1 MRTLRFIF
9 ASLLLTASIAGAAL
23 VATAPAA
30 AGVDPFAICNTDA
43 GRGNSICSNNQEQ
56 DAGNLITNIINV
68 LLFVIGAIAVVMLI
82 WGGVQYTV
90 SAGDAGRVKKAKDT
104 ILYAIVGLVV
114 AFLAFAIVNWLLRDV
129 FNLW

>member
-1 MRTLRFIF
+1 V
-9 ASLLLTASIAGAAL
+9 AA
-23 VATAPAA
+23 TPAA
-30 AGVDPFAICNTDA
+30 AGVDPFAICDTDA
-43 GRGNSICSNNQEQ
+43 GSGNSICSNDQEQ